1 MTPETHLPIKSQQQ
15 TFSNDFVRAYFLR
28 TFFGRIQKTDIVRT
42 IGSQEEWRYGLG
54 KYAIIPN
61 EVFQDN
67 MPPSMKRI
75 ANAYADMMMRLYE
88 SGWVIMGNNIF
99 TPSGQLRRKSA
110 SQTFLEDDEELWLR
124 NWASID
130 LRANTMMLKDSL
142 SVFTLLFPPPS
153 VLRGIDYGSIL
164 QAILGSN
171 NLIDGG
177 VLFTGNKEW
186 DEEGWRFAIK
196 IDDTYS
202 VIFNMGE
209 WSNNYGYRASNF
221 ELIYSSNISIKEK
234 EEENNYFY
242 PESLRIVVDNE
253 EGVWT
258 SPIEFCIPYQSAK
271 SSIKTLNFSRGGFL

>member
-1 MTPETHLPIKSQQQ
+1 MIPENHHPIKSQEQ

-28 TFFGRIQKTDIVRT
+28 TFFGRIQKTDITRT
-42 IGSQEEWRYGLG
+42 IGSQAEWRYGRG
-54 KYAIIPN
+54 KWAITPN

-88 SGWVIMGNNIF
+88 SGWVIMGNNSF
-99 TPSGQLRRKSA
+99 TPSGKLRKKSA

-124 NWASID
+124 NWASMD

-142 SVFTLLFPPPS
+142 SVFTFLFPPPS
-153 VLRGIDYGSIL
+153 VLRGIDYGS
-164 QAILGSN
+164 LGSN

-177 VLFTGNKEW
+177 VLFAGQYEQSSSEEW
-186 DEEGWRFAIK
+186 SFAIK

-202 VIFNMGE
+202 VIFDMGG

-221 ELIYSSNISIKEK
+221 ELIYSSNISIMEK
-234 EEENNYFY
+234 DTWGENNYFNS
-242 PESLRIVVDNE
+242 ESLRIVVDNE
-253 EGVWT
+253 DGVWT
-258 SPIEFCIPYQSAK
+258 SPIEFCVPYQSAN
-271 SSIKTLNFSRGGFL
+271 SIIKTLNFSRGGFI